1 MTEKSYNDELYHY
14 GVLGMKWGVKRG
26 KTAQAYTKA
35 SNKAKKLDEKIA
47 KFDKRAE
54 KTNYKYNKVLARGHT
69 SKKLHSRQRRHQA
82 ALNKQ
87 IYKAEKWYKS
97 MEKTFTKKK
106 LSKEQINAGKKYAE
120 MIAKSR
126 NMDYYFR

>member
-26 KTAQAYTKA
+26 KIDQAYTKA
-35 SNKAKKLDEKIA
+35 SNKAKKLDAKIA
-47 KFDKRAE
+47 KLDRKAAE
-54 KTNYKYNKVLARGHT
+54 TNYKYNKVLARGHT
-69 SKKLHSRQRRHQA
+69 SQKLQARQRRHQA
-82 ALNKQ
+82 KLNKKV
-87 IYKAEKWYKS
+87 YKAEKWYKS